1 MRTVTLVL
9 AANFCAA
16 SATAAEREVIKTD
29 WAGFRQEV
37 SARKLNGRSV
47 QIQLAGGSQVK
58 TRLHSI
64 DDTGVITSLSKAT
77 QAWKSTQDRALI
89 PQREIRSVRF
99 DGHTGKGAL
108 IGGLAGLGA
117 GAGIAAAL
125 TMSADCS
132 EGPCIILLPAIGVA
146 VAVGTAFAGYFAG
159 RGLSPL
165 APEFVLAP

>member
-1 MRTVTLVL
+1 MRAVTIVL

-16 SATAAEREVIKTD
+16 SASAAEREVIKTN
-29 WAGFRQEV
+29 WAGFRQEAA
-37 SARKLNGRSV
+37 SRKLIGRTV
-47 QIQLAGGSQVK
+47 RIQLAGGSEIK
-58 TRLHSI
+58 TRLRSI
-64 DDTGVITSLSKAT
+64 DDAGVITSLSKAT

-99 DGHTGKGAL
+99 EGHTGKAAL

-117 GAGIAAAL
+117 GAGIAAAM
-125 TMSADCS
+125 TATAECS

-146 VAVGTAFAGYFAG
+146 VAVGTALAGYFAG